1 MIKKISVQQLRAGMY
16 VSDFNAGWLEH
27 PFVLNSMKVDTGEQL
42 ARIRA
47 SGIRELFI
55 DTRHGL
61 DVHNAPT
68 REEAAALIE
77 RELEQF
83 AQAGKP
89 KTPEREVSLADEL
102 GRAKNAFTEATKIIR
117 GVMRDVR
124 LGRQIEIETC
134 RVVVEKIASSVMR
147 NNNAM
152 MSMRRLKLLDD
163 YTFLHSANVCAMMAA
178 FCHSMGM
185 DVATIHD
192 VALGA
197 LLHDIGKMRINLA
210 LLNKPGKLTEEEF
223 RLIKSHVV
231 LGSDLLRQM
240 KDIPR
245 ITFDPVELHHERF
258 DGSGY
263 PQGLKGSD
271 ISQIGRMSA
280 IIDVYD
286 AITTDRCYSKLLS
299 PADAVRKLFEWSKFH
314 FDPELVQI
322 FVRNVGIYPVG
333 SLVKLESGRLGIV
346 VEQRENGLL
355 TPVVRVMFDAKRN
368 YYLPPEDLDLSKR
381 LGAGGADRIV
391 SHESASEWKIDIPR
405 FLQQR

>member
-1 MIKKISVQQLRAGMY
+1 
-16 VSDFNAGWLEH
+16 
-27 PFVLNSMKVDTGEQL
+27 
-42 ARIRA
+42 
-47 SGIRELFI
+47 
-55 DTRHGL
+55 
-61 DVHNAPT
+61 
-68 REEAAALIE
+68 
-77 RELEQF
+77 
-83 AQAGKP
+83 
-89 KTPEREVSLADEL
+89 
-102 GRAKNAFTEATKIIR
+102 
-117 GVMRDVR
+117 
-124 LGRQIEIETC
+124 
-134 RVVVEKIASSVMR
+134 
-147 NNNAM
+147 
-152 MSMRRLKLLDD
+152 
-163 YTFLHSANVCAMMAA
+163 MAA

-368 YYLPPEDLDLSKR
+368 YYLAPEDLDLSKR
-381 LGAGGADRIV
+381 VGAGGADRIV

-405 FLQQR
+405 FLQ